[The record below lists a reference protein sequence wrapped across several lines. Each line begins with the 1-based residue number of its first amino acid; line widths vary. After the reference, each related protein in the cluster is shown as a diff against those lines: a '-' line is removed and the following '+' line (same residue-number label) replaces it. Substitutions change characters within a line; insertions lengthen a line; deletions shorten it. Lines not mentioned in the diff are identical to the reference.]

1 MGEIVTKIELLEPT
15 TREKV
20 KKMLHFLDAEKISY
34 KVIETLRTDAVQQA
48 YYAQG
53 RQPLYTVN
61 ALRKEAG
68 LWMIDEATNK
78 NKITWTL
85 KSKHID
91 GKAIDIVP
99 VKDGKIPWNI
109 NSQDVADLY
118 IRIGKIGESVGLE
131 WGGRWTPIN
140 KYGIGKDAPHF
151 ESV

>member
-1 MGEIVTKIELLEPT
+1 MTKIEALEPG

-20 KKMLHFLDAEKISY
+20 EKMLHFLDAEKISY
-34 KVIETLRTDAVQQA
+34 KIIETLRTTKVQQA

-68 LWMIDEATNK
+68 LWVIDEATNK
-78 NKITWTL
+78 RIITWTL
-85 KSKHID
+85 KSKHLE

-99 VKDGKIPWNI
+99 IKDGKIPWNI
-109 NSQDVADLY
+109 LDQEIADLY
-118 IRIGKIGESVGLE
+118 IKIGEIGESVGLE
-131 WGGRWTPIN
+131 WGGRWKPID
-140 KYGIGKDAPHF
+140 KFGVGKDAPHF

>member
-1 MGEIVTKIELLEPT
+1 MGEIVTKIELLEPS

-20 KKMLHFLDAEKISY
+20 EKMLHFLDSEKISY
-34 KVIETLRTDAVQQA
+34 KVIETLRTEAVQMA

-68 LWMIDEATNK
+68 LFVIDEATNK
-78 NKITWTL
+78 RIITWTL
-85 KSKHID
+85 RSKHLE

-109 NSQDVADLY
+109 LSQEIADLY
-118 IRIGKIGESVGLE
+118 IRIGKIGESVGLA
-131 WGGRWTPIN
+131 WGGRWTPID
-140 KYGIGKDAPHF
+140 KFGLGKDAPHF
-151 ESV
+151 ECV

>member
-1 MGEIVTKIELLEPT
+1 MTKIEALEPG

-20 KKMLHFLDAEKISY
+20 EKMLHFLDAEKISY
-34 KVIETLRTDAVQQA
+34 KIIETLRTTKVQQA

-53 RQPLYTVN
+53 RQPIYTVN

-68 LWMIDEATNK
+68 LWVIDEATNK
-78 NKITWTL
+78 RIITWTL
-85 KSKHID
+85 KSKHLE

-109 NSQDVADLY
+109 LDQEIADLY
-118 IRIGKIGESVGLE
+118 IRIGEIGESVGLE
-131 WGGRWTPIN
+131 WGGRWKPVD
-140 KYGIGKDAPHF
+140 KFGVGKDAPHF